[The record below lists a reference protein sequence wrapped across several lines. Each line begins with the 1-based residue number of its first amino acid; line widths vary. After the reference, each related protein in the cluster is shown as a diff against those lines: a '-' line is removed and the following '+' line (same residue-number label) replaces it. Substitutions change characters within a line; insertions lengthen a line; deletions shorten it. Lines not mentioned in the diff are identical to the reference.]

1 MMYRRITVV
10 PPPCCVHTAQCPSPL
25 PIRPTILTKK
35 LNLHRR
41 ETSFLPRTCLGTWV
55 YAAVRWLVI
64 SAYHGSVS
72 ARTQFPSSPDQP
84 PASLLLGHNP
94 TVESQKIHSTHALK
108 CLIGLLQIGTAARPL
123 EGTQTNFLMV
133 SYAKAK

>member
-1 MMYRRITVV
+1 MLRAHCPV
-10 PPPCCVHTAQCPSPL
+10 PISTSDSSYNFD
-25 PIRPTILTKK
+25 KK
-35 LNLHRR
+35 NLIYIDVRQV
-41 ETSFLPRTCLGTWV
+41 FLPRTCLGTWV